1 MNQVVKKK
9 ETSVAI
15 ADLVSK
21 NAGTGFENVTGV
33 EDLALP
39 FLKVLSP
46 SSPELNKSK
55 GKYIEG
61 AQAGNLVN
69 TVTKEIFD
77 GEKGIK
83 VIPCFYN
90 REYIEWAEMG
100 TGPSAPINIYPKES
114 DIMTKTKPNGGKDWL
129 ENGNYVEDTRS
140 HFVLVLDDN
149 YNYVC
154 EALMIMKG
162 SNRKVSK
169 NWMSQQMMKKLPDG
183 RPLPSYGFIYTA
195 KSKDES
201 NKKGA
206 WNRWEIEAD
215 KMVDNVELFKKAEGF
230 YLSMK
235 KGEKTVDHG
244 AADGVEETSAPTAS
258 VKSNDDIPF

>member
-15 ADLVSK
+15 ADLVGK
-21 NAGTGFENVTGV
+21 NAGSGFENVTGT

-46 SSPELNKSK
+46 TSPELNPSKS
-55 GKYIEG
+55 KYIEG
-61 AQAGNLVN
+61 AKAGNIVN
-69 TVTKEIFD
+69 TVTKELYD
-77 GEKGIK
+77 GDKGVN

-100 TGPSAPINIYPKES
+100 EGPGAPINIYPKES
-114 DIMTKTKPNGGKDWL
+114 NIMTKTKPNGGKDWL
-129 ENGNYVEDTRS
+129 DNGHYVEDTRS
-140 HFVLVLDDN
+140 HFVLVLDDD
-149 YNYVC
+149 YKPMY
-154 EALMIMKG
+154 EALIIMKG
-162 SNRKVSK
+162 SSRKVSK

-183 RPLPSYGFIYTA
+183 RPLPSYGFIYKA
-195 KSKDES
+195 MSKGES

-206 WNRWEIEAD
+206 WNRWDIVAD
-215 KMVDNVELFKKAEGF
+215 KMVDDTNTFKKALGF
-230 YLSMK
+230 YESMK

-244 AADGVEETSAPTAS
+244 ADSVEETTAS
-258 VKSNDDIPF
+258 TDKSNDEIPF

>member
-15 ADLVSK
+15 ADLVGK
-21 NAGTGFENVTGV
+21 NAGSGFENVTGT

-46 SSPELNKSK
+46 TSPELNPSKS
-55 GKYIEG
+55 KYIEG
-61 AQAGNLVN
+61 AKAGNIVN
-69 TVTKEIFD
+69 TVTKELYD
-77 GEKGIK
+77 GEKGVN

-100 TGPSAPINIYPKES
+100 EGPGAPINIYPKES

-129 ENGNYVEDTRS
+129 DNGHYVEDTRS
-140 HFVLVLDDN
+140 HFVLVLDDD
-149 YNYVC
+149 YKPMY
-154 EALMIMKG
+154 EALIIMKG
-162 SNRKVSK
+162 SSRKVSK

-183 RPLPSYGFIYTA
+183 RPLPSYGYIYKA
-195 KSKDES
+195 MSKGES

-206 WNRWEIEAD
+206 WNRWDIVAD
-215 KMVDNVELFKKAEGF
+215 KMVDDTNTFKKALGF
-230 YLSMK
+230 YESMK

-244 AADGVEETSAPTAS
+244 ADSVEETAAPTK
-258 VKSNDDIPF
+258 KSNDEIPF

>member
-15 ADLVSK
+15 ADLVGK
-21 NAGTGFENVTGV
+21 NAGSGFENVTGT

-46 SSPELNKSK
+46 TSPELNPSKS
-55 GKYIEG
+55 KYIEG
-61 AQAGNLVN
+61 AKAGNIVN
-69 TVTKEIFD
+69 TVTKELYD
-77 GEKGIK
+77 GEKGVN

-100 TGPSAPINIYPKES
+100 EGPGAPINIYPKES

-129 ENGNYVEDTRS
+129 DNGHYVEDTRS
-140 HFVLVLDDN
+140 HFVLVLDDD
-149 YNYVC
+149 YKPMY
-154 EALMIMKG
+154 EALIIMKG
-162 SNRKVSK
+162 SSRKVSK

-183 RPLPSYGFIYTA
+183 RPLPSYGYIYKA
-195 KSKDES
+195 MSKGES

-206 WNRWEIEAD
+206 WNRWDIVAD
-215 KMVDNVELFKKAEGF
+215 KMVDDTNTFKKALGF
-230 YLSMK
+230 YESMK

-244 AADGVEETSAPTAS
+244 ADNVEETAAPTK
-258 VKSNDDIPF
+258 KSNDEIPF